1 MDFNF
6 SLCWHGDGRIRH
18 SNAFIFLFGIL
29 FSLLRGIWVFIILY
43 TIYWTM
49 ECFTLYLIQ
58 VNLSFIGQSNP
69 NQVFKWI
76 SVSYDSFLFKICQ
89 PLKNIVKKKK
99 LLFSADFQ
107 DVCNTLKDWLVGLR
121 RSTTP
126 TAWTHNPIYLAKSKK
141 NISAIYSIDKCTK
154 SCKQSSIFSV
164 TVLK

>member
-6 SLCWHGDGRIRH
+6 SLRWHGNGCIRH
-18 SNAFIFLFGIL
+18 SNTCFCINGIL

-89 PLKNIVKKKK
+89 PLKNIVKKKNY
-99 LLFSADFQ
+99 FFQ
-107 DVCNTLKDWLVGLR
+107 PISRMFAILWRTDWSGWDVQLPQLR
-121 RSTTP
+121 EHTIPFTEPRVRKT
-126 TAWTHNPIYLAKSKK
+126 
-141 NISAIYSIDKCTK
+141 
-154 SCKQSSIFSV
+154 
-164 TVLK
+164 